1 MDVETIRPQ
10 KPVIGQK
17 SYATEVPTLIIQPS
31 SGWGSLALHEF
42 WEYRDLLYFLI
53 WRDIKGRYRQ
63 MALGPLWIILRPLLN
78 MVVFTVIFGT
88 VAKLPSDEVPFP
100 LFTYSALLPWTFFST
115 AATGASGSLYTYRN
129 LITKV
134 YFPRLIIPV
143 VSVIAGLVD
152 FMISFIILLGM
163 VAFYGYNLSW
173 TILTVPLYLLLAS
186 ATALSFGLW
195 SACWIVH
202 YHDVNEIVAYVI
214 RGWLFVTPVVYA
226 TSIIPEKWRILYRLN
241 PMTNVVDGFR
251 WALLG
256 VGQPPDLMF
265 LVSTLMVIVL
275 LITGAYYFR
284 RTERTIV
291 DIA

>member
-1 MDVETIRPQ
+1 MFYPRESGS
-10 KPVIGQK
+10 KE
-17 SYATEVPTLIIQPS
+17 ATNVPTLVIQS
-31 SGWGSLALHEF
+31 TSGWGSLALHEF

-115 AATGASGSLYTYRN
+115 AATEAANSLFKYKE
-129 LITKV
+129 LIAKV
-134 YFPRLIIPV
+134 YFPRLLIPV
-143 VSVIAGLVD
+143 ANVIAGLID
-152 FMISFIILLGM
+152 FTMSFVILVGMIM
-163 VAFYGYNLSW
+163 FYGYSLRW
-173 TILTVPLYLLLAS
+173 TMVTIPLYLMLAS
-186 ATALSFGLW
+186 ATALTVGLW
-195 SACWIVH
+195 AACWIVH
-202 YHDVNEIVAYVI
+202 YHDVRELVAYII

-226 TSIIPEKWRILYRLN
+226 MSIIPEKWRILYRLN
-241 PMTNVVDGFR
+241 PMTTVVDGFR

-256 VGQPPDLMF
+256 VGHPPDLMF
-265 LVSTLMVIVL
+265 LISTLMVIIL
-275 LITGAYYFR
+275 LISGAYYFR